1 MYSLDQVV
9 ASPPIS
15 AVLSLLLIVACDSIG
30 VVLLRAFGPFSS
42 LNVHQWQRWQ
52 APVVGAMA
60 LGVVLYPLALAGL
73 TSRFFMQSV
82 AFTCV
87 VLGLLHLV
95 RVIRGFFSMRRG
107 PSDLF
112 VRTIRDQ
119 MLGWNS
125 LILILSVGM
134 GLVALGPVTNAD
146 SLDYHIGVPIALL
159 NGGGMPFAP
168 EWFHSRLAGNGEVLN
183 ALGLAVGAEQFG
195 ALLQFAGLMGIVGLL
210 LCAESNYEHE
220 SETTATKLRP
230 MIAVAALSAPVV
242 LILVSSSKPQL
253 LPIAM
258 TTMALALVFYP
269 SRRQLPP
276 RHALLGFTLVCLLV
290 MSASQGK
297 LIYLLGGGA
306 VGLLSLAIMARQQL
320 LLPALGIGFL
330 TALLVLAP
338 PIVFKYYYFDAGFID
353 ALIKPLPGYWPGT
366 DAFGAFLRVYAD
378 SEVPFPLSLILPSGV
393 STISTVM
400 GAGLILL
407 VALRPG
413 RDSWLLT
420 VIATAAFV
428 GFAVAELGQ
437 FSSRSY
443 LEPYFWLLMVL
454 AIQPAHILSRGYLW
468 LRWPI
473 FGQALVTISLC
484 WYGVVTLLPGS
495 ITPEWRFKTMER
507 VANGYSI
514 MKWVDSVLPADAVFL
529 NGHRSMAL
537 APRDAVSFGWSEFV
551 EVGSPASEPYLRRLR
566 DRGVTHML
574 VIGKLQN
581 IGKLSG
587 CIGAVIAG
595 PSYGSVATRN
605 PFNAG
610 ELYEAWIVGFESE
623 RLPECAGSPVGEN

>member
-30 VVLLRAFGPFSS
+30 VALLRVFGISS

-73 TSRFFMQSV
+73 TPRLFMQSV
-82 AFTCV
+82 AFSCV
-87 VLGLLHLV
+87 VLGLLHTV
-95 RVIRGFFSMRRG
+95 RAVCGFVSMRQG
-107 PSDLF
+107 SSYLISAIPSQLH
-112 VRTIRDQ
+112 
-119 MLGWNS
+119 GWNS
-125 LILILSVGM
+125 LILLLSVGM

-159 NGGGMPFAP
+159 NEGGMPFAP

-195 ALLQFAGLMGIVGLL
+195 SLLQFAGLMGIVGLL
-210 LCAESNYEHE
+210 LCAESNYGHQG
-220 SETTATKLRP
+220 ETTATKLRP
-230 MIAVAALSAPVV
+230 MIALAALSAPV
-242 LILVSSSKPQL
+242 LLLLVSSSKPQL

-290 MSASQGK
+290 MSASQAK
-297 LIYLLGGGA
+297 LIYMLGGGA
-306 VGLLSLAIMARQQL
+306 VGLLSLAIMARQRL

-330 TALLVLAP
+330 MALLVLVP
-338 PIVFKYYYFDAGFID
+338 PVVWKYYYFHAGFID

-366 DAFGAFLRVYAD
+366 DAFEAFLRGYRD
-378 SEVPFPLSLILPSGV
+378 SDVPFPLSLILPSGT
-393 STISTVM
+393 STISTVI

-413 RDSWLLT
+413 RDRWLLAG
-420 VIATAAFV
+420 IATAVFV
-428 GFAVAELGQ
+428 GFAVAVLGQ

-454 AIQPAHILSRGYLW
+454 AIQPASTLSRGYLW
-468 LRWPI
+468 FRWPI
-473 FGQALVTISLC
+473 FGQALVTIPLC
-484 WYGVVTLLPGS
+484 WYGVVAFLPGS
-495 ITPEWRFKTMER
+495 ITPEWRSTVMER
-507 VANGYSI
+507 AANGYSV
-514 MKWVDSVLPADAVFL
+514 MKWVDSVLPAGAVLL

-551 EVGSPASEPYLRRLR
+551 EVGSPASEPYLRRLK

-574 VIGKLQN
+574 VIGEPHN
-581 IGKLSG
+581 AGKLSG

-595 PSYGSVATRN
+595 PSYGRVATRN

-610 ELYEAWIVGFESE
+610 ERYEAWIVEFESE
-623 RLPECAGSPVGEN
+623 RLPECTGKPAGKE